1 MPKILLEAGSVELSF
16 GPRTILEIKELKIYD
31 GDRIGLIGE
40 NGAGKTTLLR
50 VLSGEREPDAG
61 TVRRF
66 SEIAFIRQMGDADGE
81 SDARLR
87 SEFDAQEHREGLSGG
102 EQTRRRI
109 AAALSRR
116 AHLLFADEPT
126 TDLDAEGAAQLR
138 RELEAYDGAMVLV
151 SHDRS
156 LLDALCT
163 KIWHLEDG
171 EITEFPGNYTDYR
184 AELERRRAFQQ
195 FEYEQYRGEQA
206 RLRASIQ
213 GNRERAGQM
222 KKAPTRMGNSEAR
235 LHKMETRQISEQ
247 LHKARR
253 QLESRLSHMEVKERP
268 REDAAVRMELGASR
282 PVAAKAALEVR
293 GLRLRAG
300 EKSLLAGA
308 ALTLP
313 TGTRTALVGPN
324 GCGKTTLMRA
334 LAGRAAGDGRLLVG
348 EAEGSSDRAIRFNP
362 AVRVGWFDQS
372 HQSTLDPGR
381 SALENVMRQSAHAES
396 DVRTV
401 LARLNLRGDDVFK
414 PVGVLSG
421 GERGR
426 VALAKLL
433 LSEANLLL
441 LDEPTNHLDVF
452 ALEALQEMLSGY
464 RGTLLFVSHDAAFSE
479 AVATRF
485 ARFEGEKL
493 VSFEETQARQA
504 ERERRDR
511 AAEQTRL
518 EISVLQMR
526 MADLAAR
533 MSAPRRGD
541 SPEKLNAEYQ
551 ALAEQVRALKNPAR

>member
-50 VLSGEREPDAG
+50 VLSGERAPAAG

-66 SEIAFIRQMGDADGE
+66 SEIAVIRQMGEADGE

-171 EITEFPGNYTDYR
+171 EITEFPGNYTDSR

-504 ERERRDR
+504 EREQRDR
-511 AAEQTRL
+511 AAEQAQL

>member
-66 SEIAFIRQMGDADGE
+66 SEIAFIRQMGEADGE

-109 AAALSRR
+109 AAALSMR

-138 RELEAYDGAMVLV
+138 RELAAYDGAMVLV

-163 KIWHLEDG
+163 RIWHLEDG
-171 EITEFPGNYTDYR
+171 KINEFPGNYTDYR

-504 ERERRDR
+504 EREQRDH
-511 AAEQTRL
+511 AAEQAQL

>member
-66 SEIAFIRQMGDADGE
+66 SEIAFIRQMGEADGE

-109 AAALSRR
+109 AAALSMR

-138 RELEAYDGAMVLV
+138 RELAAYDGALVLV

-171 EITEFPGNYTDYR
+171 KINEFPGNYTDYR

-300 EKSLLAGA
+300 EKNLLAGA

-313 TGTRTALVGPN
+313 TGTRTALAGPN

-372 HQSTLDPGR
+372 HQSTLDPER
-381 SALENVMRQSAHAES
+381 SALENVMRQSAHTES

-511 AAEQTRL
+511 AAERARL

>member
-61 TVRRF
+61 TIRRF
-66 SEIAFIRQMGDADGE
+66 SEIAVIRQMGDADGE

-138 RELEAYDGAMVLV
+138 RELAAYDGAMVLV

-171 EITEFPGNYTDYR
+171 KITEFPGNYTDYR

-504 ERERRDR
+504 EREQRDR
-511 AAEQTRL
+511 AAEQARL

>member
-50 VLSGEREPDAG
+50 VLSGERAPDAG

-66 SEIAFIRQMGDADGE
+66 SEIAFIRQMGEADGE

-109 AAALSRR
+109 AAALSMR

-138 RELEAYDGAMVLV
+138 RELAAYDGAMVLV

-171 EITEFPGNYTDYR
+171 KITEFPGNYTDYR

-372 HQSTLDPGR
+372 HQSTLDPER

-504 ERERRDR
+504 ERERRDH
-511 AAEQTRL
+511 AAEQAQL

>member
-66 SEIAFIRQMGDADGE
+66 SEIAFIRQMGEADGE

-87 SEFDAQEHREGLSGG
+87 SEFDAQEQRDGLSGG

-163 KIWHLEDG
+163 RIWHLEDG

-300 EKSLLAGA
+300 EKSLLVGA

-381 SALENVMRQSAHAES
+381 SALENVMRQSAHVES

-504 ERERRDR
+504 EREQRDR
-511 AAEQTRL
+511 AAEQARL

>member
-66 SEIAFIRQMGDADGE
+66 SEIAFIRQMGEADGE

-126 TDLDAEGAAQLR
+126 TDLDAESAAQLR
-138 RELEAYDGAMVLV
+138 RELAAYDGAMVLV

-282 PVAAKAALEVR
+282 PVAAKVALEVR
-293 GLRLRAG
+293 GLRLWAG

-504 ERERRDR
+504 EREQRDR
-511 AAEQTRL
+511 AAEQAQL

>member
-66 SEIAFIRQMGDADGE
+66 SEIAVIRQMGEADGE

-109 AAALSRR
+109 AAALSMR

-171 EITEFPGNYTDYR
+171 EINEFPGNYTDYR

-504 ERERRDR
+504 EREQRDR
-511 AAEQTRL
+511 AAEQARL

>member
-1 MPKILLEAGSVELSF
+1 MPKILLEAGGVELSF

-40 NGAGKTTLLR
+40 NGAGKTTLLQ
-50 VLSGEREPDAG
+50 VLSGERAPDAG

-66 SEIAFIRQMGDADGE
+66 SEIAFIRQMGEADGE

-126 TDLDAEGAAQLR
+126 TDLDSEGAAQLR

-213 GNRERAGQM
+213 GNRERASQM

-372 HQSTLDPGR
+372 HQSTLDPER

-504 ERERRDR
+504 EREQRDR
-511 AAEQTRL
+511 AAEQARL

>member
-66 SEIAFIRQMGDADGE
+66 SEIAVIRQMGEADGE

-138 RELEAYDGAMVLV
+138 RELAAYDGAMVLV

-452 ALEALQEMLSGY
+452 AMEALQEMLSGY

-504 ERERRDR
+504 EREQRDR
-511 AAEQTRL
+511 AAEQAQL

>member
-66 SEIAFIRQMGDADGE
+66 SEIAVIRQMGEADGE

-109 AAALSRR
+109 AAALSMR

-171 EITEFPGNYTDYR
+171 EINEFPGNYTDYR

-504 ERERRDR
+504 EREQRDR
-511 AAEQTRL
+511 AAEQARL

-551 ALAEQVRALKNPAR
+551 ALAEQVRALKNSAR

>member
-66 SEIAFIRQMGDADGE
+66 SEIAFIRQMGEAEGE

-171 EITEFPGNYTDYR
+171 KITEFPGNYTDYR

-504 ERERRDR
+504 EREQRDR
-511 AAEQTRL
+511 AAEQARL

>member
-61 TVRRF
+61 IVRRF
-66 SEIAFIRQMGDADGE
+66 SEIAIIRQMGDADGE

-138 RELEAYDGAMVLV
+138 RELAAYDGAMVLV

-163 KIWHLEDG
+163 KIWHLENG

-504 ERERRDR
+504 EREQRDR
-511 AAEQTRL
+511 AAEQAQL

>member
-1 MPKILLEAGSVELSF
+1 MPKILLEAGGVELSF

-50 VLSGEREPDAG
+50 VLSGEREPEAG

-66 SEIAFIRQMGDADGE
+66 SEIAFIRQMGEADGE

-109 AAALSRR
+109 AAALSMR

-138 RELEAYDGAMVLV
+138 RELAAYDGAMVLV

-493 VSFEETQARQA
+493 VSFEETQAQQA
-504 ERERRDR
+504 EREQRDR
-511 AAEQTRL
+511 AAEQARL

>member
-66 SEIAFIRQMGDADGE
+66 SEIAVIRQMGEADGE

-109 AAALSRR
+109 AAALSMR

-171 EITEFPGNYTDYR
+171 EINEFPGNYTDYR

-441 LDEPTNHLDVF
+441 LDEPTNHLDVV
-452 ALEALQEMLSGY
+452 AMEALQEMLSGY

-504 ERERRDR
+504 EREQRDR
-511 AAEQTRL
+511 AAEQAQL

>member
-1 MPKILLEAGSVELSF
+1 MPKILLEAGSVELNF

-66 SEIAFIRQMGDADGE
+66 SEIAFIRQMGEADGE

-109 AAALSRR
+109 AAALSMR

-138 RELEAYDGAMVLV
+138 RELAAYDGAMVLV

-504 ERERRDR
+504 EREQRDR
-511 AAEQTRL
+511 AAEQARL

-541 SPEKLNAEYQ
+541 SPERLNAEYQ

>member
-66 SEIAFIRQMGDADGE
+66 SEIAFIRQMGEADGE

-87 SEFDAQEHREGLSGG
+87 SEFDAQEQRDGLSGG

-171 EITEFPGNYTDYR
+171 KITEFPGNYTDYR

-195 FEYEQYRGEQA
+195 FEYDQYRGEQA
-206 RLRASIQ
+206 RLRAAIQ

-504 ERERRDR
+504 EREQRDR
-511 AAEQTRL
+511 AAEQARL

>member
-1 MPKILLEAGSVELSF
+1 MPKILLEAGGVELSF

-66 SEIAFIRQMGDADGE
+66 SEIAFIRQMGEADGE

-109 AAALSRR
+109 AAALSMR

-504 ERERRDR
+504 EREQRDR
-511 AAEQTRL
+511 AAEQARL

>member
-109 AAALSRR
+109 AAALSMR

-504 ERERRDR
+504 EREQRDR
-511 AAEQTRL
+511 AAEQAQL

-526 MADLAAR
+526 MADLATR

>member
-66 SEIAFIRQMGDADGE
+66 SEIAFIRQMGEADGE

-116 AHLLFADEPT
+116 THLLFADEPT

-334 LAGRAAGDGRLLVG
+334 LAGRAAGDGHLLVG

-504 ERERRDR
+504 EREQRDR
-511 AAEQTRL
+511 AAEQARL

>member
-50 VLSGEREPDAG
+50 VLSGERVPDAG
-61 TVRRF
+61 TIRRF
-66 SEIAFIRQMGDADGE
+66 SEIAVIRQMGDADGE

-87 SEFDAQEHREGLSGG
+87 SEFDAQEQRDGLSGG

-138 RELEAYDGAMVLV
+138 RELAAYDGAMVLV

-504 ERERRDR
+504 EREQRDR
-511 AAEQTRL
+511 AAEQAQL

>member
-50 VLSGEREPDAG
+50 VLSGEREPEAG

-66 SEIAFIRQMGDADGE
+66 SEIAFIRQMGEADGE

-109 AAALSRR
+109 AAALSMR

-138 RELEAYDGAMVLV
+138 RELAAYDGAMVLV

-171 EITEFPGNYTDYR
+171 KITEFPGNYTDYR

-300 EKSLLAGA
+300 EKNLLAGA
-308 ALTLP
+308 VLTLP

-504 ERERRDR
+504 EREQRDR
-511 AAEQTRL
+511 AAEQARL

>member
-1 MPKILLEAGSVELSF
+1 MPKILLEAGGVELSF

-66 SEIAFIRQMGDADGE
+66 SEIAFIRQMGEADGE

-109 AAALSRR
+109 AAALSMR

-206 RLRASIQ
+206 RLRAAIQ

-504 ERERRDR
+504 EREQRDR
-511 AAEQTRL
+511 AAEQARL

>member
-1 MPKILLEAGSVELSF
+1 MPKILLEAGSLGLSF

-50 VLSGEREPDAG
+50 VLSGERAPDAG
-61 TVRRF
+61 AVRRF
-66 SEIAFIRQMGDADGE
+66 SEIAFIHQMGEADGE

-247 LHKARR
+247 MHKARR

-504 ERERRDR
+504 EREQRDR
-511 AAEQTRL
+511 AAEQARL

>member
-66 SEIAFIRQMGDADGE
+66 SEIAVIRQMGDADGE

-504 ERERRDR
+504 EREQRDR
-511 AAEQTRL
+511 AAEQARL

>member
-50 VLSGEREPDAG
+50 VLSGERAPDAG

-66 SEIAFIRQMGDADGE
+66 SEIAVIRQMGDADDE

-87 SEFDAQEHREGLSGG
+87 SEFDAQEQRDGLSGG

-109 AAALSRR
+109 AAALSMR

-138 RELEAYDGAMVLV
+138 RELAAYDGAMVLV

-171 EITEFPGNYTDYR
+171 KINEFPGNYTDYR

-504 ERERRDR
+504 EREQRDR
-511 AAEQTRL
+511 AAEQARL

-541 SPEKLNAEYQ
+541 SPERLNAEYQ
-551 ALAEQVRALKNPAR
+551 ALAERVRALKNPAR

>member
-1 MPKILLEAGSVELSF
+1 MPKILLEASSVELSF

-66 SEIAFIRQMGDADGE
+66 SEIAFIRQMGEADGE

-372 HQSTLDPGR
+372 HQSTLDPER

-504 ERERRDR
+504 EREQRDR
-511 AAEQTRL
+511 AAEQAQL

>member
-66 SEIAFIRQMGDADGE
+66 SEIAFIRQMGEADGE

-87 SEFDAQEHREGLSGG
+87 SEFDAQEQRDGLSGG

-504 ERERRDR
+504 EREQRDR
-511 AAEQTRL
+511 AAEQAQL

>member
-138 RELEAYDGAMVLV
+138 RELAAYDGAMVLV

-504 ERERRDR
+504 EREQRDR
-511 AAEQTRL
+511 AAEQARL

>member
-66 SEIAFIRQMGDADGE
+66 SEIAFIRQMGEADGE

-109 AAALSRR
+109 ATALSRR

-504 ERERRDR
+504 EREQRDR
-511 AAEQTRL
+511 AAEQARL

-541 SPEKLNAEYQ
+541 SPEKLNTEYQ

>member
-1 MPKILLEAGSVELSF
+1 MPKILLEAGSLELSF

-66 SEIAFIRQMGDADGE
+66 SEIAVIRQMGEADGE

-109 AAALSRR
+109 AAALSMR

-268 REDAAVRMELGASR
+268 REDSAVRMELGASR

-504 ERERRDR
+504 EREQRDR
-511 AAEQTRL
+511 AAEQARL

>member
-1 MPKILLEAGSVELSF
+1 MPKILLEAGGVELSF

-66 SEIAFIRQMGDADGE
+66 SEIAFIRQMGEADGE

-138 RELEAYDGAMVLV
+138 RELAAYDGAMVLV

-171 EITEFPGNYTDYR
+171 KITEFPGNYTDYR

-195 FEYEQYRGEQA
+195 FEYEQYRDEQA

-362 AVRVGWFDQS
+362 AVRVGWFDQN

-504 ERERRDR
+504 EREQRDR
-511 AAEQTRL
+511 AAEQAQL

>member
-1 MPKILLEAGSVELSF
+1 MGKKILVVEDEKNIVD
-16 GPRTILEIKELKIYD
+16 ILVFNLVRDGYD
-31 GDRIGLIGE
+31 
-40 NGAGKTTLLR
+40 T
-50 VLSGEREPDAG
+50 
-61 TVRRF
+61 
-66 SEIAFIRQMGDADGE
+66 
-81 SDARLR
+81 
-87 SEFDAQEHREGLSGG
+87 
-102 EQTRRRI
+102 
-109 AAALSRR
+109 
-116 AHLLFADEPT
+116 
-126 TDLDAEGAAQLR
+126 
-138 RELEAYDGAMVLV
+138 LEAYDGAMVLV

-493 VSFEETQARQA
+493 ASFEETQARQA
-504 ERERRDR
+504 EREQRDR
-511 AAEQTRL
+511 AAEQAQL

>member
-66 SEIAFIRQMGDADGE
+66 SEIAFIRQMGEADGE

-87 SEFDAQEHREGLSGG
+87 SEFDAQEPREGLSGG

-109 AAALSRR
+109 AAALSMR

-282 PVAAKAALEVR
+282 PVAAKVALEVR
-293 GLRLRAG
+293 GLRLWAG

-504 ERERRDR
+504 EREQRDR
-511 AAEQTRL
+511 AAEQAQL

>member
-1 MPKILLEAGSVELSF
+1 M
-16 GPRTILEIKELKIYD
+16 
-31 GDRIGLIGE
+31 
-40 NGAGKTTLLR
+40 
-50 VLSGEREPDAG
+50 
-61 TVRRF
+61 
-66 SEIAFIRQMGDADGE
+66 
-81 SDARLR
+81 
-87 SEFDAQEHREGLSGG
+87 
-102 EQTRRRI
+102 
-109 AAALSRR
+109 
-116 AHLLFADEPT
+116 
-126 TDLDAEGAAQLR
+126 
-138 RELEAYDGAMVLV
+138 
-151 SHDRS
+151 
-156 LLDALCT
+156 
-163 KIWHLEDG
+163 
-171 EITEFPGNYTDYR
+171 
-184 AELERRRAFQQ
+184 
-195 FEYEQYRGEQA
+195 
-206 RLRASIQ
+206 
-213 GNRERAGQM
+213 
-222 KKAPTRMGNSEAR
+222 
-235 LHKMETRQISEQ
+235 
-247 LHKARR
+247 
-253 QLESRLSHMEVKERP
+253 
-268 REDAAVRMELGASR
+268 
-282 PVAAKAALEVR
+282 
-293 GLRLRAG
+293 
-300 EKSLLAGA
+300 
-308 ALTLP
+308 P
-313 TGTRTALVGPN
+313 TGTRTALAGPN

-348 EAEGSSDRAIRFNP
+348 EAEGNSDRAIRFNP

-511 AAEQTRL
+511 AAEQAQL

-533 MSAPRRGD
+533 MSAPRKGD